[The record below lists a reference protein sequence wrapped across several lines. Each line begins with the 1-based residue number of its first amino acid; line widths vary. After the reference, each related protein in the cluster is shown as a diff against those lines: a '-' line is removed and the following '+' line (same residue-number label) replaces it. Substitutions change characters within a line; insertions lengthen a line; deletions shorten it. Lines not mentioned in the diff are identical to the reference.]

1 MGKRRKPGNVNP
13 KKQIKRKGTA
23 YFRREK
29 EMNRLLR
36 TFVQLVYNPNYNLQ
50 SIASYRK
57 MNEIRMKLKK
67 LFDEQRNVVWYKNA
81 KRCSIYSEQ
90 LSRFKFVYTKW
101 KSETYLTYLNIN
113 FDVQVHLNPTLS
125 EKLSIL

>member
-13 KKQIKRKGTA
+13 KKQIKRKETA

-29 EMNRLLR
+29 EINRLLR

-67 LFDEQRNVVWYKNA
+67 LFDEQGNVVWYKNA
-81 KRCSIYSEQ
+81 KRRSIYSEQ

-125 EKLSIL
+125 EKLSSL